1 MPDDVK
7 VSLKR
12 FSLVAGVVL
21 TAVGA
26 VWAVSTRHAEAMV
39 RIEANTKAIELLIET
54 QRSQADAQA
63 KTNEILARM
72 DERWKAYIERQK

>member
-1 MPDDVK
+1 
-7 VSLKR
+7 
-12 FSLVAGVVL
+12 
-21 TAVGA
+21 
-26 VWAVSTRHAEAMV
+26 MV